1 MGKRQLPFAGE
12 VVILKINT
20 KWILEVVSIM
30 INKFF
35 RRAKR
40 MEETIDVKGI
50 EIEEFPKTLGDL
62 AKTDHLFYRFSQSSP
77 GRSEEKVFAQ
87 YIPGQITEA
96 KDNEKYLSF
105 VTEKT
110 IASCF
115 MYGDM
120 ITRLNF
126 NLDDEAFKK
135 IANTPIKYIG
145 NALGE
150 YESKYLPK
158 MKF

>member
-1 MGKRQLPFAGE
+1 
-12 VVILKINT
+12 
-20 KWILEVVSIM
+20 
-30 INKFF
+30 
-35 RRAKR
+35 
-40 MEETIDVKGI
+40 MEEATQIIMANGAIENFIREEAARYSLIVLEFTEGQSLAVYTDGCDANNDVKGI

-115 MYGDM
+115 
-120 ITRLNF
+120 I
-126 NLDDEAFKK
+126 
-135 IANTPIKYIG
+135 
-145 NALGE
+145 
-150 YESKYLPK
+150 
-158 MKF
+158 

>member
-1 MGKRQLPFAGE
+1 
-12 VVILKINT
+12 
-20 KWILEVVSIM
+20 M

-50 EIEEFPKTLGDL
+50 ETEEFPKTLGDL

-105 VTEKT
+105 VTEET

-126 NLDDEAFKK
+126 NLDDEAFKR
-135 IANTPIKYIG
+135 
-145 NALGE
+145 
-150 YESKYLPK
+150 
-158 MKF
+158 